1 MSGVSYID
9 TTLRDLST
17 YPWGSSIDADDLAVA
32 ASALA
37 GVGAAAIEAVDP
49 RCARAAL
56 ELRTESPWDRLRAI
70 VRHAG
75 ATPVG
80 IVVHGRLLWND
91 RPVAPDVTRR
101 FVQCAAESGARRL
114 RALDPLNHAPNL
126 RAAGEAAAEAKMAFI
141 PTLVAGPAPGVEDAR
156 WADEAR
162 ALGALPGA
170 TAICLSDGGGH
181 LSPTQLAILVETVA
195 GASGLPVEVL
205 VQAPGGLAPLL
216 AKAGIEAGASAVYA
230 AAGPVALT
238 SARPSAETLRA
249 ALVGGPR
256 ELAVD
261 RDGLYAAA
269 RTVGAMLT
277 SDRVSLAA
285 GDVFGP
291 AVALPP
297 DLEAALV
304 SRLGRMGMSRRLVE
318 VAEEARVIAAE
329 LGAVTF
335 AYPLGDALVSQ
346 AADHVIDGERY
357 ADLEPVLAAAALGG
371 FGPLRGPV
379 APELAAAAQKVQE
392 PAQAEEITLA
402 QVLEHAP
409 DGVPEE
415 DVVLLAQF
423 PEETERLVARR
434 RSLRTEVA
442 DEENTAIDRA
452 LLETLIQAVE
462 GSTDSEVS
470 VELGGARVTVRRSVS
485 AGGGGAAAPGP
496 GGVAAED
503 DGLHRVTSPMV
514 GTMYRAPSPDADP
527 FVKEGQRVEAGQVLC
542 LIEAMKL
549 FNEITADVAGVI
561 RGIPVEN
568 GHGVEFGE
576 ALFLIEPV

>member
-1 MSGVSYID
+1 
-9 TTLRDLST
+9 
-17 YPWGSSIDADDLAVA
+17 
-32 ASALA
+32 
-37 GVGAAAIEAVDP
+37 
-49 RCARAAL
+49 
-56 ELRTESPWDRLRAI
+56 
-70 VRHAG
+70 
-75 ATPVG
+75 
-80 IVVHGRLLWND
+80 
-91 RPVAPDVTRR
+91 
-101 FVQCAAESGARRL
+101 
-114 RALDPLNHAPNL
+114 
-126 RAAGEAAAEAKMAFI
+126 
-141 PTLVAGPAPGVEDAR
+141 
-156 WADEAR
+156 
-162 ALGALPGA
+162 
-170 TAICLSDGGGH
+170 
-181 LSPTQLAILVETVA
+181 
-195 GASGLPVEVL
+195 
-205 VQAPGGLAPLL
+205 
-216 AKAGIEAGASAVYA
+216 
-230 AAGPVALT
+230 
-238 SARPSAETLRA
+238 
-249 ALVGGPR
+249 
-256 ELAVD
+256 
-261 RDGLYAAA
+261 
-269 RTVGAMLT
+269 
-277 SDRVSLAA
+277 
-285 GDVFGP
+285 
-291 AVALPP
+291 
-297 DLEAALV
+297 
-304 SRLGRMGMSRRLVE
+304 
-318 VAEEARVIAAE
+318 VIAAE

-434 RSLRTEVA
+434 RSLRTEV
-442 DEENTAIDRA
+442 A